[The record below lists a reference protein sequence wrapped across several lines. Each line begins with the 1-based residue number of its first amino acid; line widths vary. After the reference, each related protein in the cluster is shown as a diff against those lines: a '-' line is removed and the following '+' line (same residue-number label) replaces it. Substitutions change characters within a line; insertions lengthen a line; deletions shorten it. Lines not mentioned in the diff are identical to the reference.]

1 MRRLFI
7 SDLHLSPA
15 RPELIQL
22 ACDFLRSHANDI
34 DELYILGDIFN
45 TWLGDDLI
53 PDEFSPFV
61 SQLQALSANGT
72 SIFLMVGNRD
82 FMLGKQFAQRVG
94 GNLIQDGYR
103 LKLGQQDAL
112 LMHGDSLCT
121 DDISY
126 QRYRRV
132 VRNRPLQWCFLH
144 LPASFR
150 QRISDKIIA
159 TSKQKKQHKAAMI
172 MDVNQDE
179 VARVMEESDIDLL
192 IHGHTHRPAIHAVP
206 LSRREQPAQRIVLGD
221 WDNQISYLLTDDV
234 QLSLHDHRV
243 NLTDAQLRLV

>member
-15 RPELIQL
+15 RPKLIQL
-22 ACDFLRSHANDI
+22 ACDFIHAHTSDI

-53 PDEFSPFV
+53 PDAFSPFV
-61 SQLQALSANGT
+61 SQLQALSAKGVNV
-72 SIFLMVGNRD
+72 FLMVGNRD

-94 GNLIQDGYR
+94 GTLIQDGYR
-103 LKLGQQDAL
+103 LKLGQREAV

-121 DDISY
+121 DDLSY

-132 VRNRPLQWCFLH
+132 VRNRFLQWCFLH

-150 QRISDKIIA
+150 QRISDKIIE

-172 MDVNQDE
+172 MDVNQKE
-179 VARVMEESDIDLL
+179 VVEVIDATGIDLL
-192 IHGHTHRPAIHAVP
+192 IHGHTHRPAIHPVS
-206 LSRREQPAQRIVLGD
+206 LSHSKQAHRVVIGD
-221 WDNQISYLLTDDV
+221 WDNNVSFLLTDDA
-234 QLSLHDHRV
+234 QLTLHDHRV
-243 NLTDAQLRLV
+243 NSVDSQLRLV

>member
-22 ACDFLRSHANDI
+22 ACDFLDSHSNTI

-45 TWLGDDLI
+45 TWLGDDVI
-53 PDEFSPFV
+53 PDEFLPFIN
-61 SQLQALSANGT
+61 QLQALSSKGINV
-72 SIFLMVGNRD
+72 FLMVGNRD
-82 FMLGKQFAQRVG
+82 FMLGKQFAKLVG
-94 GNLIQDGYR
+94 GTLLQDGYR
-103 LKLGQQDAL
+103 LRLGQYEAL
-112 LMHGDSLCT
+112 VMHGDSLCT

-132 VRNRPLQWCFLH
+132 VRNRFLQWCFLH

-172 MDVNQDE
+172 MDVNQAE
-179 VARVMEESDIDLL
+179 VTRVIEDSDIELL
-192 IHGHTHRPAIHAVP
+192 IHGHTHRPAIHSVV
-206 LSRREQPAQRIVLGD
+206 QDKGKQTHRIVLGD
-221 WDNQISYLLTDDV
+221 WGDEASYLLSDEV

-243 NLTDAQLRLV
+243 NSADSQLRLV

>member
-22 ACDFLRSHANDI
+22 ACDFLSAHTSTI

-45 TWLGDDLI
+45 TWLGDDLV

-61 SQLQALSANGT
+61 SQLQTLSTKGI

-82 FMLGKQFAQRVG
+82 FMLGKQFAQLVG
-94 GNLIQDGYR
+94 GTLIQDGYR
-103 LKLGQQDAL
+103 LRLGKQDTL

-132 VRNRPLQWCFLH
+132 VRNRFLQWCFLH
-144 LPASFR
+144 LPTNFR

-172 MDVNQDE
+172 MDVNQAE
-179 VARVMEESDIDLL
+179 VAKVIKESSIDLL
-192 IHGHTHRPAIHAVP
+192 IHGHTHRPAIHSVLKDNAKQAYRV
-206 LSRREQPAQRIVLGD
+206 VLGD
-221 WDNQISYLLTDDV
+221 WGNEVSYLLSDDV

-243 NLTDAQLRLV
+243 SAENSQLRLV

>member
-15 RPELIQL
+15 RPELIEL
-22 ACDFLRSHANDI
+22 ACDFLSAQSNTI

-53 PDEFSPFV
+53 PDEFSAFV
-61 SQLQALSANGT
+61 KQLQALSANGI
-72 SIFLMVGNRD
+72 SLFLMVGNRD
-82 FMLGKQFAQRVG
+82 FMLGKRFAQLVG
-94 GNLIQDGYR
+94 GTLIEDGYR
-103 LKLGQQDAL
+103 LTLGQQNTL

-132 VRNRPLQWCFLH
+132 VRNRFLQWCFLH
-144 LPASFR
+144 LPSRFR
-150 QRISDKIIA
+150 QQISDKIIA
-159 TSKQKKQHKAAMI
+159 TSKQKKQQKAAMI
-172 MDVNQDE
+172 MDVNQTE
-179 VARVMEESDIDLL
+179 VAKVIEDSTVDLL
-192 IHGHTHRPAIHAVP
+192 IHGHTHRPAIHSVLQANGKHAHRV
-206 LSRREQPAQRIVLGD
+206 VLGD
-221 WDNQISYLLTDDV
+221 WGNEVSYLLSDDV

-243 NLTDAQLRLV
+243 NSADSQLRLV

>member
-22 ACDFLRSHANDI
+22 SCDFINSQAKSI

-53 PDEFSPFV
+53 PAEFSSFV
-61 SQLQALSANGT
+61 SQLQLLSANG
-72 SIFLMVGNRD
+72 IKVFLMVGNRD
-82 FMLGKQFAQRVG
+82 FMLGKQFAQLVG
-94 GNLIQDGYR
+94 GTLIEDGYR
-103 LKLGQQDAL
+103 LKLGQQDTL

-132 VRNRPLQWCFLH
+132 VRNRLLQWCFLH

-150 QRISDKIIA
+150 QGISDKIIA
-159 TSKQKKQHKAAMI
+159 TSKQKKQYKAAMI
-172 MDVNQDE
+172 MDVNQAE
-179 VARVMEESDIDLL
+179 VGKVIEASNIDLL
-192 IHGHTHRPAIHAVP
+192 IHGHTHRPAIHTVMKRNGIHAH
-206 LSRREQPAQRIVLGD
+206 RIVLGD
-221 WDNQISYLLTDDV
+221 WGDEVSYLLSDDA

-243 NLTDAQLRLV
+243 NTADSQLRLV